1 MATGKAKMKVL
12 EDQRDALLNEI
23 EALRNK
29 VAGLEMAM
37 ALLSGDSTTDEK
49 GKKNSGKINV
59 TATLLDLLKQAG
71 TTGLNAQTAVEIA
84 QARGIELEKS
94 SVSSLLSRLKRE
106 GTLVYDGERY
116 RLKEFANVGLR
127 PMPGTVS
134 SLVSS
139 AAPRAYAGPVVAMR
153 KDEPNSGGE

>member
-37 ALLSGDSTTDEK
+37 ALLTGDNTAGEK
-49 GKKNSGKINV
+49 TKKSSAKISV

-106 GTLVYDGERY
+106 GTLVYDRA
-116 RLKEFANVGLR
+116 ANS
-127 PMPGTVS
+127 PS
-134 SLVSS
+134 S
-139 AAPRAYAGPVVAMR
+139 
-153 KDEPNSGGE
+153 SG